1 MKNLRWQILIAI
13 LALAAVVLLLLNQTQ
28 VGETLSQVIEP
39 ATAGGVYVEGLVGK
53 PIRFNPLLDDFNQV
67 DQDVDRLVF
76 SRMIRFDS
84 WGNPQPELAESF
96 GVSVIGDIFNI
107 ELRENAV
114 WHDGEAV
121 TTQDVLF
128 TIELMRNGEMPVSDD
143 VRALWNT
150 VEVIAFDALNLQF
163 RLAEPYAPFMDY
175 LSFGILPRHLLEGK
189 SPQEII
195 NDPFNLLPIGSGPY
209 KVVDL
214 QSVDGQ
220 VTSVVLEAFEDY
232 YMGAP
237 LIEQVVFQYFDT
249 TEDALDAYRQGEI
262 LGIGSVSPDVLDS
275 VLAEKNLN
283 IHSVRIPEM
292 TMVLLNLGES
302 GPTYFQ
308 DVAVRK
314 ALMTAL
320 NRNWMIDQVMD
331 GQAIMAHTPIML
343 GSWAYFPEVEK
354 YEYNPEDAVK
364 LLRANGYGLASE
376 NSLVREK
383 DGESLS
389 FDLIYPDDERYSQ
402 LAEMIREYWSEI
414 GVQANLLPVQPDV
427 MVREY
432 LVPRN
437 YQAALVDLSLYDSPD
452 PDPYPF
458 WHQAMITNGQN
469 YSQWDD
475 RRASEYLERARVTP
489 DHFERSRLYRNFQIH
504 FTRELP
510 ALPLFFEVFNYPIDQ
525 QVRGVQLGSL
535 YNPADR
541 FDNIYLWS
549 LETGPQIEEAPEV
562 SGEE

>member
-214 QSVDGQ
+214 QAVDGQ

-354 YEYNPEDAVK
+354 FEYNPEDAVK

-549 LETGPQIEEAPEV
+549 LETGPQIEEVPEV

>member
-475 RRASEYLERARVTP
+475 RRASEYMERERVTQ

>member
-549 LETGPQIEEAPEV
+549 LETGPQIEEAPVV

>member
-13 LALAAVVLLLLNQTQ
+13 LALAAVALLLLNQTQ
-28 VGETLSQVIEP
+28 VGETLSQAIEP
-39 ATAGGVYVEGLVGK
+39 AAAGGVYVEGLIGK

-96 GVSVIGDIFNI
+96 GVSVIGDIFNVQ
-107 ELRENAV
+107 LRENAL
-114 WHDGEAV
+114 WHDGEPV
-121 TTQDVLF
+121 TAQDVLF
-128 TIELMRNGEMPVSDD
+128 TIELMRNGEMPVPDD
-143 VRALWNT
+143 VRDLWNT
-150 VEVIAFDALNLQF
+150 VEVVAFDALNLQF
-163 RLAEPYAPFMDY
+163 RLSEPYAPFMDY
-175 LSFGILPRHLLEGK
+175 LSFEILPRHLLEGK
-189 SPQEII
+189 SAQEII
-195 NDPFNLLPIGSGPY
+195 NDPLNLLPVGSGPY

-214 QSVDGQ
+214 QAVDGQ
-220 VTSVVLEAFEDY
+220 VSRVVLEAFEDY
-232 YMGAP
+232 YMGSP
-237 LIEQVVFQYFDT
+237 LIEQVVFQYFDS

-262 LGIGSVSPDVLDS
+262 LGIGSVSSDVLDQ

-302 GPTYFQ
+302 SPAYFQ
-308 DVAVRK
+308 DIAVRK

-331 GQAIMAHTPIML
+331 GQAILAHSPIMV

-354 YEYNPEDAVK
+354 FDYNPEGSIK

-376 NSLVREK
+376 NSPIREK

-389 FDLIYPDDERYSQ
+389 FDLIYPDTEQYTL
-402 LAEMIREYWSEI
+402 LAEMIREYWLEV
-414 GVQANLLPVQPDV
+414 GVQANLVPVQPDV
-427 MVREY
+427 MVRDY

-437 YQAALVDLSLYDSPD
+437 YEAALVDLSLYNSPD
-452 PDPYPF
+452 PDPYSF
-458 WHQAMITNGQN
+458 WHQAMITSGQN

-475 RRASEYLERARVTP
+475 RRASEYLERARITP
-489 DHFERSRLYRNFQIH
+489 DRFERSRLYRNFQMH
-504 FTRELP
+504 FSRELP

-549 LETGPQIEEAPEV
+549 LETGPQVDEIPEV
-562 SGEE
+562 NEGE

>member
-1 MKNLRWQILIAI
+1 MKNLQWQILIAI

-214 QSVDGQ
+214 QAVDGQ

-320 NRNWMIDQVMD
+320 NRTWMIDQVMD

>member
-39 ATAGGVYVEGLVGK
+39 ATAGGVYVEGLIGK

-96 GVSVIGDIFNI
+96 GVSVIGDIFNVK
-107 ELRENAV
+107 LRENAV
-114 WHDGEAV
+114 WHDGEPV
-121 TTQDVLF
+121 TSQDVLF

-143 VRALWNT
+143 VRNLWNS
-150 VEVIAFDALNLQF
+150 VQVIAFDALNLQF

-189 SPQEII
+189 TPQEII
-195 NDPFNLLPIGSGPY
+195 NDPYNLLPVGSGPY

-214 QSVDGQ
+214 KAVDGQ
-220 VTSVVLEAFEDY
+220 VTSVALEAFEDY
-232 YMGAP
+232 YMGPP
-237 LIEQVVFQYFDT
+237 LIEQVVFQYFES
-249 TEDALDAYRQGEI
+249 TEEALDAYRQGEI
-262 LGIGSVSPDVLDS
+262 LGMGSVSPDVLDS

-283 IHSVRIPEM
+283 IYSVRIPEM
-292 TMVLLNLGES
+292 SMVLLNLGES
-302 GPTYFQ
+302 GPPYFQ
-308 DVAVRK
+308 DIAVRK

-331 GQAIMAHTPIML
+331 GQAILAHSPIMM

-389 FDLIYPDDERYSQ
+389 FDLIYPDNDRYTQ
-402 LAEMIREYWSEI
+402 LAEMVKEYWSEI
-414 GVQANLLPVQPDV
+414 GVQANLVPVQPDV
-427 MVREY
+427 LVRDY
-432 LVPRN
+432 LEPRN

-489 DHFERSRLYRNFQIH
+489 DHYERGRLYRNFQIH

-549 LETGPQIEEAPEV
+549 LETGPQVEEVPEV

>member
-121 TTQDVLF
+121 TTQNVLF